1 MATAL
6 AQQRLFFAL
15 WPDPATRAA
24 LLRLQQGVS
33 GAATA
38 PDQLHLTLAF
48 LGWQPAAA
56 LPALRALLE
65 QVPAAPLALELDTW
79 GHFRGPRIAWAGMRA
94 APPALLALREELVQ
108 RLTAQQLLPPQSA
121 PFRPHVT
128 LARHAEAAPAAP
140 FAPLRW
146 LADELVLAESCG
158 TTGAYRIVAARRLA

>member
-1 MATAL
+1 MATAVERH
-6 AQQRLFFAL
+6 RLFFAL

-24 LLRLQQGVS
+24 LARLQHGVR

-38 PDQLHLTLAF
+38 PDKLHLTLAF

-65 QVPAAPLALELDTW
+65 QVPAAPMTLQLDTG
-79 GHFRGPRIAWAGMRA
+79 GHFSGPRIAWVGMRS
-94 APPALLALREELVQ
+94 APPALLALREELMR
-108 RLTAQQLLPPQSA
+108 RLTEQQLLPPQTA

-128 LARHAEAAPAAP
+128 LARRADAGPAAP

-146 LADELVLAESCG
+146 LAGDMVLAESSG
-158 TTGAYRIVAARRLA
+158 TAGPYRIVAARRLA

>member
-1 MATAL
+1 MAAAL
-6 AQQRLFFAL
+6 ARQRLFFAL

-24 LLRLQQGVS
+24 LLRRQAGVH
-33 GAATA
+33 GTATA

-79 GHFRGPRIAWAGMRA
+79 GHFGGPRIAWAGMRA
-94 APPALLALREELVQ
+94 APPALLALQAELVR

-128 LARHAEAAPAAP
+128 LARHADAAPTAP

-146 LADELVLAESCG
+146 LAGEMVLAESSG
-158 TTGAYRIVAARRLA
+158 TGAPYRMVATRRLA